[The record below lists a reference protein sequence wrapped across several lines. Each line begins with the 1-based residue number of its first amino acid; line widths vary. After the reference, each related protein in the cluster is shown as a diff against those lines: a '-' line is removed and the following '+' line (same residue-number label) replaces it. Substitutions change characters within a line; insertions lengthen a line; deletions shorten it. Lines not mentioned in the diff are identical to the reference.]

1 MKRFTKIIIIIG
13 LMFLLASC
21 DSIEHHETDQFE
33 LLIFNGN
40 ISIVGYK
47 EGYYSEDL
55 VIDQMVTYYNTKT
68 GKLKSGYINRIDD
81 NAFQNEDIASI
92 KINPSENSIFN
103 QILDYAFA
111 DNYNLTRV
119 ELPPSILEISNFV
132 FSNSVSLQS
141 IDLQNVKYLGDSV
154 FYNCLML
161 NEIYLGSEIVSIGNN
176 TFENCDDNL
185 VIYINNPTPP
195 QIGDNIFQGVESF
208 SIVVPQMYLETYKA
222 AIGWSLYVSHIFPQ
236 E

>member
-1 MKRFTKIIIIIG
+1 MKRFTKIILIIG
-13 LMFLLASC
+13 LLFLLVSC
-21 DSIEHHETDQFE
+21 ESIEHHETDQFE

-55 VIDQMVTYYNTKT
+55 VIDGMVTYYNTKT
-68 GKLKSGYINRIDD
+68 GKQNSGYIDSLED
-81 NAFQNEDIASI
+81 NSFRDLDIKTIA
-92 KINPSENSIFN
+92 INISDNPFFVD
-103 QILDYAFA
+103 ILDYAFA
-111 DNYNLTRV
+111 DNENLT
-119 ELPPSILEISNFV
+119 SINIYGDIYSIRNFV
-132 FSNSVSLQS
+132 FSNSVNLQS

-161 NEIYLGSEIVSIGNN
+161 NEIHLGSEIIRIGNN

-222 AIGWSLYVSHIFPQ
+222 AIGWSIYASHIFPQ